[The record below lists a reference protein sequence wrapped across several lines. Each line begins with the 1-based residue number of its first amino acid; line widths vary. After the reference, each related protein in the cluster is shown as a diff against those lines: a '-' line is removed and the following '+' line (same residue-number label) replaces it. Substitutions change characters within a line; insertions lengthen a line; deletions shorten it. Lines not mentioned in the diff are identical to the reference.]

1 MAISNREVQL
11 AKIKQKDNKSIKLTA
26 RSAVEFCYFFA
37 ITIAISASKAEGLD
51 PNRLDLLRAR
61 ILDGTFKDINGI
73 IVVKHGK
80 IFIEEY
86 FNGADPNALHDI
98 RSAGKSI
105 TSALVGIA
113 LDKSLIKGV
122 DERLL
127 SYFLG
132 VECSND
138 SQGSEKR

>member
-1 MAISNREVQL
+1 MRRV
-11 AKIKQKDNKSIKLTA
+11 
-26 RSAVEFCYFFA
+26 FFTIFTLVLA

-113 LDKSLIKGV
+113 VRQESH
-122 DERLL
+122 
-127 SYFLG
+127 
-132 VECSND
+132 
-138 SQGSEKR
+138 